1 MCPASAPT
9 GTPTHTA
16 LSRKGR
22 QAGRLGSG
30 PALGPEYPISQGVG
44 ATHAEWTTEMS
55 RFQANLLLTFV
66 ALIWGSA
73 FVAQNR
79 AMAHVGPM
87 LFTGVR
93 FLIGS
98 AVVLPLAM
106 LEWRRLSRESRP
118 LSRVDGWHIVG
129 LGLLMTLGA
138 VMQQVGIQY
147 TSVTN
152 AGFLT
157 ALYVPLVPV
166 LAWLL
171 LRQVAHWSVWPA
183 ALGCLVGAFLLS
195 GAHELN
201 MSLGDLWVAGSAIP
215 WAVHVLMVGRW
226 ADRMGAPFLVASGQ
240 FAVCGV
246 LSLIAAFAMEP
257 VQASGLQ
264 AAWGPIVYGGMLSVG
279 IAFTAQVVAQ
289 RYAHAADA
297 AIILSG
303 ETLFAA
309 AFGYVLLGER
319 LTATGLVGC
328 GLMLACILLVQLM
341 PLVRTLRARQIL
353 TNQSN

>member
-1 MCPASAPT
+1 MT
-9 GTPTHTA
+9 
-16 LSRKGR
+16 R
-22 QAGRLGSG
+22 
-30 PALGPEYPISQGVG
+30 I
-44 ATHAEWTTEMS
+44 
-55 RFQANLLLTFV
+55 QANLLLTVV

-79 AMAHVGPM
+79 AMADIGPL

-93 FLIGS
+93 FLVGS
-98 AVVLPLAM
+98 LVVLPLAL
-106 LEWRRLSRESRP
+106 LEWRRLGREGRP
-118 LSRVDGWHIVG
+118 LSRRDGLHIAG
-129 LGLLMTLGA
+129 LGGLMMLGA
-138 VMQQVGIQY
+138 VMQQIGIQF

-157 ALYVPLVPV
+157 AVYVPLVPV

-171 LRQVAHWSVWPA
+171 LRHVAHWSVWPA
-183 ALGCLVGAFLLS
+183 AGGCLVGAFLLS
-195 GAHELN
+195 GAHELRIG
-201 MSLGDLWVAGSAIP
+201 LGDLWVLGSAVP

-246 LSLIAAFAMEP
+246 LSLVAAPFMEP
-257 VQASGLQ
+257 LRWDGVL
-264 AAWGPIVYGGMLSVG
+264 AAAGPIAYTGVLSVG
-279 IAFTAQVVAQ
+279 VAFTAQVVAQ

-297 AIILSG
+297 AIILSS

-309 AFGYVLLGER
+309 AFGYLLLGER
-319 LTATGLVGC
+319 LDAAGLLGC

-341 PLVRTLRARQIL
+341 PLVGTLRRRRIL
-353 TNQSN
+353 TTPSN